1 MKISVIGLGKL
12 GAPLA
17 VVLASKGF
25 RVIGADVFSA
35 AVDAINAGRSPID
48 EPRVQ
53 ELIDENRE
61 RLRATTDVPAAVAE
75 SDVTFVIVPTP
86 SDGTGRFSNQAIL
99 AATEQVGAGLRRK
112 QGYHLV
118 VVTSTVMPG
127 STGGE
132 ISAALEAHS
141 ARRVGTSLG
150 LCYNPEFIALGS
162 VVRDMLAPDLV
173 LIGESDAK
181 AGDVLEGIYQK
192 TCDNK
197 PLIRRMNFV
206 NAELTKISI
215 NTFVTTK
222 ISYANMLAD
231 ICDRIPDAD
240 VDVVTQAVG
249 CDSRI
254 GTKYLRG
261 AIGYGGPCFP
271 RDNAAFAAFA
281 RSVGARPELAEVTDR
296 LNEYQLE
303 RVFGAVVARYPGT
316 GPVGVLGLAYKPDT
330 SVVER
335 SQGVALVERLL
346 DEGLDVIASDPKA
359 MASAQ
364 AALKRP
370 FKIAPSAE
378 ACVRAASVLVIMT
391 PWPEFRAV
399 PAEAF
404 ARTPRLPVIDCWRL
418 LSKEEISAVADLV
431 YLGLG
436 TSQRAPTVA

>member
-17 VVLASKGF
+17 AVLASKGF
-25 RVIGADVFSA
+25 RVIGTDVSPT
-35 AVDAINAGRSPID
+35 AVDAINAGRTPID

-61 RLRATTDVPAAVAE
+61 RLRATTDVAAAVAE

-99 AATEQVGAGLRRK
+99 GAMEQVGAGLRRK

-141 ARRVGTSLG
+141 GRHIGPALG

-181 AGDVLEGIYQK
+181 AGDVLEGIHQK

-231 ICDRIPDAD
+231 VCDRIPDAD

-271 RDNAAFAAFA
+271 RDNAAFAALA

-303 RVFGAVVARYPGT
+303 RVFGAVMARYPGT

-335 SQGVALVERLL
+335 SQGVSLVERLL
-346 DEGLDVIASDPKA
+346 DEGLDVIVSDPKA
-359 MASAQ
+359 AASAQ
-364 AALKRP
+364 AALNRP
-370 FKIAPSAE
+370 FTVAPSAE

-418 LSKEEISAVADLV
+418 LSREEIGAVADLV

-436 TSQRAPTVA
+436 TGQRAPTIA

>member
-1 MKISVIGLGKL
+1 
-12 GAPLA
+12 
-17 VVLASKGF
+17 
-25 RVIGADVFSA
+25 
-35 AVDAINAGRSPID
+35 
-48 EPRVQ
+48 
-53 ELIDENRE
+53 
-61 RLRATTDVPAAVAE
+61 
-75 SDVTFVIVPTP
+75 
-86 SDGTGRFSNQAIL
+86 
-99 AATEQVGAGLRRK
+99 
-112 QGYHLV
+112 
-118 VVTSTVMPG
+118 
-127 STGGE
+127 
-132 ISAALEAHS
+132 
-141 ARRVGTSLG
+141 
-150 LCYNPEFIALGS
+150 
-162 VVRDMLAPDLV
+162 
-173 LIGESDAK
+173 
-181 AGDVLEGIYQK
+181 
-192 TCDNK
+192 
-197 PLIRRMNFV
+197 
-206 NAELTKISI
+206 
-215 NTFVTTK
+215 
-222 ISYANMLAD
+222 MLAD
-231 ICDRIPDAD
+231 ICDRIPEAD

-271 RDNAAFAAFA
+271 RDNAAFAALA

-303 RVFGAVVARYPGT
+303 RVFGAVMSRYPGT

-346 DEGLDVIASDPKA
+346 DLGLDVIVSDPKA
-359 MASAQ
+359 VASVQ

-370 FKIAPSAE
+370 FKVAPSAE

-436 TSQRAPTVA
+436 TAQRAHTVA